1 MNHQFETIEFDAYD
15 GMKCNL
21 KHLISDN
28 SRKDPVLLVHG
39 AGVRADIFNPPT
51 ENNIIEML
59 ARDGYD
65 VWLENWR
72 ASIDLPPNHWNL
84 DQAARYDHPAAVKKV
99 VEVTGK
105 KAIKAI
111 IHCQGST
118 SFMISAVNG
127 LVPEVKTIISN
138 AVSLHPIVPK
148 YAVVKLNFYLP
159 IVKLAFDYLDPSWGL
174 HAPDFKSK
182 FLRLL
187 VSISHQEED
196 TLVGKFVSF
205 TYGAGFPAL
214 WLLENL
220 DRKTMDWIQ
229 YEFAKVPMSFFKQI
243 KKGVN
248 AHALVPINY
257 ESDLGNSYI
266 QHAPKTDARIVLFG
280 GKRNLCFLPDSQQKT
295 FNFLE
300 QHKPGFHQLYLPEN
314 YSHLD
319 VFLGKNAHKDI
330 FPIMIRELNQN

>member
-1 MNHQFETIEFDAYD
+1 MPGQHKFHDFRSEWPRARGENHHQQRCLASSDSSQIRGSKAE
-15 GMKCNL
+15 
-21 KHLISDN
+21 HLFAN
-28 SRKDPVLLVHG
+28 R
-39 AGVRADIFNPPT
+39 
-51 ENNIIEML
+51 
-59 ARDGYD
+59 
-65 VWLENWR
+65 
-72 ASIDLPPNHWNL
+72 
-84 DQAARYDHPAAVKKV
+84 
-99 VEVTGK
+99 
-105 KAIKAI
+105 
-111 IHCQGST
+111 
-118 SFMISAVNG
+118 
-127 LVPEVKTIISN
+127 
-138 AVSLHPIVPK
+138 
-148 YAVVKLNFYLP
+148 
-159 IVKLAFDYLDPSWGL
+159 KLAFDYLDPSWGL

-229 YEFAKVPMSFFKQI
+229 YEFAKVPMSFFRQI

-248 AHALVPINY
+248 AHALVPADY
-257 ESDLGNSYI
+257 ERDNGNSYA
-266 QHAPKTDARIVLFG
+266 HSAPKTDARIILFG

-295 FNFLE
+295 FEFLE
-300 QHKPGFHQLYLPEN
+300 SFKPGYHKLYLPEN

-319 VFLGKNAHKDI
+319 VFLGKSAHKDI

>member
-1 MNHQFETIEFDAYD
+1 MDHRFETIEFDAFD

-28 SRKDPVLLVHG
+28 ISKEPVLLVHG

-51 ENNIIEML
+51 ENNLISML
-59 ARDGYD
+59 AREGYD

-84 DQAARYDHPAAVKKV
+84 DQAAQFDHPAAVKKI
-99 VEVTGK
+99 VELTGK
-105 KAIKAI
+105 TELKAI

-118 SFMISAVNG
+118 SFMISAVTG

-138 AVSLHPIVPK
+138 AVSLHPVVPK
-148 YAVVKLNFYLP
+148 YAVVKLNMYLP
-159 IVKLAFDYLDPSWGL
+159 LVKLLFEYLDPSWGL
-174 HAPDFKSK
+174 HAPDLKSK
-182 FLRLL
+182 VLRLI
-187 VSISHQEED
+187 VSLSHQEED

-214 WLLENL
+214 WLLKNL

-229 YEFAKVPMSFFKQI
+229 YEFAKVPLTFFKQI
-243 KKGVN
+243 RMGVN
-248 AHALVPINY
+248 TGELVPADYNKNTSMTY
-257 ESDLGNSYI
+257 ATGT
-266 QHAPKTDARIVLFG
+266 PKTDARVVLFG
-280 GKRNLCFLPDSQQKT
+280 GKQNLCFLPDSQVQT
-295 FNFLE
+295 YNYLNANR
-300 QHKPGFHQLYLPEN
+300 PGFHGLHILDD

-319 VFLGKNAHKDI
+319 IFLGKNSSRDV
-330 FPIMIRELNQN
+330 FPIMIRELNEN